1 MKTILLKIFAF
12 LFTFGLLLTSCDVDL
27 SSPKV
32 DDETVLDNTLGE
44 RVVGDVFG
52 MVNAGATSVKANE
65 SCGDFS
71 FNGVDNTLT
80 ITFPDGGC
88 EGADGI
94 TRSGV
99 IHAQYNGTWL
109 QVGSSVEI
117 SFDNYK
123 QNEKELS
130 GTITVLFS
138 SGGTQ
143 PVFNMT
149 ASNMS
154 LTYSDGG
161 QITWESSNTYTWT
174 AGVLTLFDRSDDFY
188 TISGVTEGVARNGNE
203 YTRVVTDLV
212 KSPGCKWFTSGNIL
226 LTITEDTTNS
236 IYDITFIEPCGTVTI
251 RYNGISFTR
260 IFD

>member
-1 MKTILLKIFAF
+1 MKTNLLKIFVF

-27 SSPKV
+27 SNPEV
-32 DDETVLDNTLGE
+32 DDETVLDNALGE
-44 RVVGDVFG
+44 RAVGDVFG
-52 MVNAGATSVKANE
+52 MVNAGATSVKANG

-71 FNGVDNTLT
+71 FNGIDNTLT
-80 ITFPDGGC
+80 ITFPADGC
-88 EGADGI
+88 EGADGV

-99 IHAQYNGTWL
+99 IHAQYIGTWL

-117 SFDNYK
+117 TFNNYK
-123 QNEKELS
+123 QDGKELS
-130 GTITVLFS
+130 GTITVLFT

-161 QITWESSNTYTWT
+161 QITWGSSNTYTWT
-174 AGVLTLFDRSDDFY
+174 AGVLTPFDRSDDSY

-203 YTRVVTDLV
+203 YRRVATELV
-212 KSPGCKWFTSGNIL
+212 KSPTCKWFTAGNIL
-226 LTITEDTTNS
+226 LTVTEGTKSS
-236 IYDITFIEPCGTVTI
+236 IYDITFKEPCGTVTI
-251 RYNGISFTR
+251 VFNGISFTR
-260 IFD
+260 TFD